1 MAILDAATTPSLFD
15 RLTRP
20 LRNLQH
26 RVRRRHGRID
36 IALADFME
44 EAVHPGDK
52 VLQLGADETAS
63 LTMLERGVF
72 LSLVA
77 TASAADIVETACQTR
92 GTDAGRLRVFTSL
105 RASESTGTADVVFL
119 TPTTGFAA
127 QAAHLRHATT
137 RLKTNGLLL
146 IDGVDT
152 VAGGRIYDAL
162 QADLGWR
169 IDEVISG
176 RVAVFRKTAAFL
188 AA

>member
-1 MAILDAATTPSLFD
+1 MAFLDATATPSLFA
-15 RLTRP
+15 RLTQP

-36 IALADFME
+36 VALADFLG
-44 EAVHPGDK
+44 EAVRPGDK

-63 LTMLERGVF
+63 LAFLQQGVF

-77 TASAADIVETACQTR
+77 TASAGDIIETACQTR
-92 GTDAGRLRVFTSL
+92 GLDAARLRLFSSA
-105 RASESTGTADVVFL
+105 RASEAAGTADVVYL
-119 TPTTGFAA
+119 APATGFAA
-127 QAAHLRHATT
+127 QAAHLRHATV

-146 IDGVDT
+146 VDGVDT

-169 IDEVISG
+169 IDELIAG